1 MVEADMEQIRVVSR
15 EILSGIWELK
25 IEGSLDWSNFAK
37 VETAIDAIFKKKIFK
52 IVVNLGGTKYI
63 SSAGFG
69 CFISSLD
76 TAMKN
81 NGDFVFSSTP
91 PEIQDVFNFLGL
103 SNILRFAEDEK
114 AALEL
119 LNKKES

>member
-1 MVEADMEQIRVVSR
+1 MPDAGMDHIKIDTTELDP
-15 EILSGIWELK
+15 GIWELR

-37 VETAIDAIFKKKIFK
+37 VETAIEDLFKRNIYKV
-52 IVVNLGGTKYI
+52 VVNLKGCRYI

-81 NGDFVFSSTP
+81 NGDLVFASTP
-91 PEIQDVFNFLGL
+91 PEIQDVFNILGL
-103 SNILRFAEDEK
+103 SKILRFADDAK
-114 AALEL
+114 AAVGQF
-119 LNKKES
+119 KK

>member
-1 MVEADMEQIRVVSR
+1 MPESGMENIRVETR
-15 EILSGIWELK
+15 DLSGGVWELR

-37 VETAIDAIFKKKIFK
+37 VESAVEDLFKRGIYRV
-52 IVVNLGGTKYI
+52 VVNLKSCRYI

-81 NGDFVFSSTP
+81 NGDLVFAATP
-91 PEIQDVFNFLGL
+91 PEIQDVFNILGL
-103 SNILRFAEDEK
+103 AKILRFSETPEG
-114 AALEL
+114 ALAQF
-119 LNKKES
+119 KPK